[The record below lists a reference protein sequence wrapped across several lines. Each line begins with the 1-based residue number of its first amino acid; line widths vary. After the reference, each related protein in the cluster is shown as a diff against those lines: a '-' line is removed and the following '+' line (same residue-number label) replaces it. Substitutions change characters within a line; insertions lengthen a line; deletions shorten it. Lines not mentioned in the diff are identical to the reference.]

1 MSSKD
6 LEVRTVLDLLSDKM
20 SERAQLLNGQCTS
33 NSLYDIKSM
42 SSEEKEVS
50 DILGGLSE
58 KILASEGMMNERR
71 SAIRCIVSRA

>member
-58 KILASEGMMNERR
+58 KY
-71 SAIRCIVSRA
+71 